1 MSMVSSSRRT
11 FMTRKAIESRL
22 SSSGETDRTE
32 LLAHPSMV
40 SATKSCIL
48 AKEVGRSLGFPARTI
63 ATAQLLVHRVHIFQP
78 TVSVSSSDLG
88 AACLLVA
95 AKMEETIKRVR
106 DILAHTYLLFAT
118 PVGTAFEPHAVPASV
133 TDKMRHAVLAAEQTV
148 LDAIGFDFRTA
159 HPHLLFVKLAQMA
172 GVPQDTTARTG
183 WLILADAF
191 FTTLPVQYPA
201 VVLAAGALCLA
212 WNLDLDVKDTVP
224 CIRKALFAQQSQGR
238 RSNGRDAWR
247 SLGRAHNGRNADA
260 RMPRE
265 RPTALDMAGE
275 WWTEFG
281 VATVDVQSFV
291 RQIVDFYV
299 LFFNTTVASAEHM
312 ERHQNG
318 LPNKDMSQRI
328 GQWRIKQSEFL
339 NSG

>member
-1 MSMVSSSRRT
+1 MASSSRRT

-22 SSSGETDRTE
+22 SSETTDRTE

-78 TVSVSSSDLG
+78 SVSVSSSDLG

-133 TDKMRHAVLAAEQTV
+133 TDKMRHSVLAAEQTV
-148 LDAIGFDFRTA
+148 LGAIGFDFRTA

-172 GVPQDTTARTG
+172 RVSRDTALAG

-201 VVLAAGALCLA
+201 SVLAAGALCLA
-212 WNLDLDVKDTVP
+212 WNLELNVEDTVP
-224 CIRKALFAQQSQGR
+224 CIRKALFAQSQGR
-238 RSNGRDAWR
+238 RTGRDAWR
-247 SLGRAHNGRNADA
+247 SIGRMHNGHDA
-260 RMPRE
+260 QMPRE
-265 RPTALDMAGE
+265 KPTALDMATE
-275 WWTEFG
+275 WWAEFG
-281 VATVDVQSFV
+281 VATLDVQSFV

-299 LFFNTTVASAEHM
+299 LFFNTSVASAEHM

-318 LPNKDMSQRI
+318 LPNKDVSQRI
-328 GQWRIKQSEFL
+328 GQWRIRQSEFL

>member
-1 MSMVSSSRRT
+1 MASSSRRT

-22 SSSGETDRTE
+22 SSSETTDRTE

-78 TVSVSSSDLG
+78 SSTASSSDLG

-118 PVGTAFEPHAVPASV
+118 PVGTEFEPHSVPASV
-133 TDKMRHAVLAAEQTV
+133 TDKMRHSVLAVEQTV

-172 GVPQDTTARTG
+172 RVPQDTTARTG

-224 CIRKALFAQQSQGR
+224 CIRKALFAQSQGR
-238 RSNGRDAWR
+238 RNSRDAWR
-247 SLGRAHNGRNADA
+247 SLGRMHNGRDVDA
-260 RMPRE
+260 RIPCD
-265 RPTALDMAGE
+265 RPTALDMATE

-281 VATVDVQSFV
+281 VATLDVQSFV

-299 LFFNTTVASAEHM
+299 LFFNTSVASAEHM